1 MEKKSYTIAIVDDET
16 MFRVL
21 TKKKLAEVMKKL
33 PFTFYVQEYKSGA
46 AFLAKKKVFDIVFM
60 DIAMPKMSGIEAAA
74 KYREYCPEG
83 ILIFLTAYDDYMKD
97 GYKVNAF
104 RYIGKQDEPKEF
116 FEAVKSAVL
125 QLQEK
130 EQLKLQVVSGG
141 EIFVALNDIVYVEAQ
156 TRSVLVHTKDGEIL
170 PVRQKISDLTQLL
183 EEKGFFLIHRL
194 YLVNLRYAKSC
205 DKKEVVLYTAET
217 IPISE
222 KRRHE
227 FKVALKEFHS

>member
-1 MEKKSYTIAIVDDET
+1 MEKKSFTIAIVDDET

-46 AFLAKKKVFDIVFM
+46 AFIKQKKVFDIVFM
-60 DIAMPKMSGIEAAA
+60 DIAMPKMSGIEVAA

-104 RYIGKQDEPKEF
+104 RYIGKQDEPQEF

-130 EQLKLQVVSGG
+130 EQIKLQVVSGG
-141 EIFVALNDIVYVEAQ
+141 EIFVSLNDIVYVEAQ
-156 TRSVLVHTKDGEIL
+156 TRSVLLHTKDGEVF
-170 PVRQKISDLTQLL
+170 PVRYKISDLTQLL
-183 EEKGFFLIHRL
+183 EAKGFFLTHRL

-205 DKKEVVLYTAET
+205 GRKEVVLHTTET

>member
-1 MEKKSYTIAIVDDET
+1 MEKKNFTIAIVDDET

-21 TKKKLAEVMKKL
+21 TKKKLAEVVKKI
-33 PFTFYVQEYKSGA
+33 PFTFCVQEYKSGE
-46 AFLAKKKVFDIVFM
+46 AFLNQKKVFDIVFM
-60 DIAMPKMSGIEAAA
+60 DIAMPKMSGIEVAAE
-74 KYREYCPEG
+74 YRRYCPEG

-104 RYIGKQDEPKEF
+104 RYIGKQDEPQEF
-116 FEAVKSAVL
+116 FEAVRSAVL

-130 EQLKLQVVSGG
+130 EQLKLQLVSG
-141 EIFVALNDIVYVEAQ
+141 EDIFVALDDIVYVEAQ
-156 TRSVLVHTKDGEIL
+156 ARSVLLHTKGGEVL
-170 PVRQKISDLTQLL
+170 PARHKISDLTELL
-183 EEKGFFLIHRL
+183 EAKGFYLIHRL
-194 YLVNLRYAKSC
+194 YLVNIRYAKSC
-205 DKKEVVLYTAET
+205 GRKDVVLYTTET